1 MGRLGAHNGQSALPR
16 RRQSGDPMQSFDRL
30 PPALR
35 RWLAQ
40 AALPWSPRSAQRAW
54 QRSLA
59 LCGGDLDAALA
70 RMTEIERRQLAR
82 DTLGPASG
90 GGQPPTIPRSC
101 VI

>member
-59 LCGGDLDAALA
+59 LCDGDLDAALA
-70 RMTEIERRQLAR
+70 RMTEIEHRQLAR

>member
-54 QRSLA
+54 QRSLT

-82 DTLGPASG
+82 DTLGPTSG

>member
-1 MGRLGAHNGQSALPR
+1 MARAGAHNGQSALPR
-16 RRQSGDPMQSFDRL
+16 RRHRGDPMQRFDRL

-54 QRSLA
+54 QRSLT
-59 LCGGDLDAALA
+59 LSGGDPDAALA
-70 RMTEIERRQLAR
+70 RMTEIERKQLAR
-82 DTLGPASG
+82 DALGPLPG
-90 GGQPPTIPRSC
+90 GGQSPKAPRSC